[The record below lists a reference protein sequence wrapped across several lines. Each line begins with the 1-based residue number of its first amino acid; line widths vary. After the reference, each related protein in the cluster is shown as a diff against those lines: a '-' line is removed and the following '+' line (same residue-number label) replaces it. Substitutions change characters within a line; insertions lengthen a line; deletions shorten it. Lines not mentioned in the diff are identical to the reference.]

1 MSASPEPHAPA
12 ATANPC
18 FPGLTDGLIFF
29 YAGYFSQNIIN
40 AIGDAVRLRLE
51 QSDAPGG
58 VRRKIFST
66 FIEMAQNI
74 VHYSSDTL
82 TPPDQ
87 ATLEMRAGSVMV
99 MHTDGQF
106 LITCANPVD
115 AQYADKLKG
124 ILDPLR
130 AMTTEQIKDA
140 YRKTLRADTDEDSKG
155 SGLGFLTIAKDSSAP
170 IEFQFSPNEHGLFMF
185 TLKATI

>member
-1 MSASPEPHAPA
+1 MNQDHAEPIN
-12 ATANPC
+12 TPC
-18 FPGLTDGLIFF
+18 FPGLAENLIFF

-40 AIGDAVRLRLE
+40 AIGDAVRLRME
-51 QSDAPGG
+51 QSEASSS

-87 ATLEMRAGSVMV
+87 VTLEMRAGSVMV
-99 MHTDGQF
+99 THEEGRF
-106 LITCANPVD
+106 YILCANPVD
-115 AQYADKLKG
+115 AAFADQLKPL
-124 ILDPLR
+124 LDPLR
-130 AMTTEQIKDA
+130 VMTAEQIKNA
-140 YRKTLRADTDEDSKG
+140 YRQTLRSSDHTEHSKG

-170 IEFQFSPNEHGLFMF
+170 IEYGFTPSTQGMLMF

>member
-1 MSASPEPHAPA
+1 MSASPAHLPPT
-12 ATANPC
+12 ATENPC
-18 FPGLTDGLIFF
+18 FPGLTNGLIFF

-51 QSDAPGG
+51 QSDAPGS

-74 VHYSSDTL
+74 VHYSCDTL

-99 MHTDGQF
+99 THTNEQF

-115 AQYADKLKG
+115 GQYADKLKG
-124 ILDPLR
+124 ILEPLR
-130 AMTTEQIKDA
+130 QMTADQIKDA
-140 YRKTLRADTDEDSKG
+140 YRKTLRAETDDDSKG

-170 IEFQFSPNEHGLFMF
+170 IEFQFAPNEHGLFMF

>member
-1 MSASPEPHAPA
+1 MTQALDAPLN
-12 ATANPC
+12 TPC
-18 FPGLTDGLIFF
+18 FPGLADNLIFF

-40 AIGDAVRLRLE
+40 AIGDAVRLRME
-51 QSDAPGG
+51 QSEASSS

-87 ATLEMRAGSVMV
+87 ATMEMRAGSVMV
-99 MHTDGQF
+99 THSDDRF
-106 LITCANPVD
+106 YILCANPVD
-115 AQYADKLKG
+115 AKFAEQLKPL
-124 ILDPLR
+124 LDPLR
-130 AMTTEQIKDA
+130 VMTTEQIKNA
-140 YRKTLRADTDEDSKG
+140 YRQTLRSADNAENSKG

-170 IEFQFSPNEHGLFMF
+170 LEYGFTPAAHGMLMF

>member
-1 MSASPEPHAPA
+1 MNDAPDLQPPA
-12 ATANPC
+12 ITDSPC
-18 FPGLTDGLIFF
+18 FPGLVEGLIFF

-74 VHYSSDTL
+74 VHYSSDML

-99 MHTDGQF
+99 MHTEGRF
-106 LITCANPVD
+106 FITCANPVD

-124 ILDPLR
+124 ILEPLR
-130 AMTTEQIKDA
+130 QMNADQIKDA
-140 YRKTLRADTDEDSKG
+140 YRKTLRAETDQDSKG
-155 SGLGFLTIAKDSSAP
+155 AGLGFLTIAKDSSAP
-170 IEFQFSPNEHGLFMF
+170 VEFHFAPNEHGLFMF

>member
-1 MSASPEPHAPA
+1 MTQILDAPMHP
-12 ATANPC
+12 PC
-18 FPGLTDGLIFF
+18 FPGLADNLIFF

-40 AIGDAVRLRLE
+40 AIGDAVRMRMAHSE
-51 QSDAPGG
+51 ASSS

-99 MHTDGQF
+99 THSEGRF
-106 LITCANPVD
+106 YILCANPVD
-115 AQYADKLKG
+115 AEFAEHLKPL
-124 ILDPLR
+124 LDPLR
-130 AMTTEQIKDA
+130 VMTTEQIKNA
-140 YRKTLRADTDEDSKG
+140 YRQTLRSSDNTENSKG

-170 IEFQFSPNEHGLFMF
+170 LEYGITPTDHGMLMF

>member
-1 MSASPEPHAPA
+1 MTQKSDTPLITS
-12 ATANPC
+12 C
-18 FPGLTDGLIFF
+18 FPGLADNLIFF

-40 AIGDAVRLRLE
+40 AIGDAVRLRME
-51 QSDAPGG
+51 HSEASSS

-87 ATLEMRAGSVMV
+87 VTLEMRAGSVMV
-99 MHTDGQF
+99 TQADGQF
-106 LITCANPVD
+106 HILCANPVD
-115 AQYADKLKG
+115 AQFAEQLKPM
-124 ILDPLR
+124 LEPLR
-130 AMTTEQIKDA
+130 VMTAEQIKSA
-140 YRKTLRADTDEDSKG
+140 YRQTLRSSDSSENSKG

-170 IEFQFSPNEHGLFMF
+170 LEYGFTPAEHGMLMF
-185 TLKATI
+185 TLKASI

>member
-1 MSASPEPHAPA
+1 MSNLIENES
-12 ATANPC
+12 TKPC
-18 FPGLTDGLIFF
+18 FPGLDPNLIFF

-51 QSDAPGG
+51 QTETSGS

-74 VHYSSDTL
+74 VHYSSDSL

-87 ATLEMRAGSVMV
+87 ATLEIRAGSVMV
-99 MHTDGQF
+99 SQVAGAFH
-106 LITCANPVD
+106 IVCANPVD
-115 AQYADKLKG
+115 PEFAEQLKP
-124 ILDPLR
+124 LLEPLR
-130 AMTTEQIKDA
+130 AMSMEQIKDA
-140 YRKTLRADTDEDSKG
+140 YRKTLRAETDEHSKG
-155 SGLGFLTIAKDSSAP
+155 AGLGFLTIAKDSSAP
-170 IEFQFSPNEHGLFMF
+170 IEYGFEATGNGMQMF

>member
-1 MSASPEPHAPA
+1 MDNFPAHEPI
-12 ATANPC
+12 NPC
-18 FPGLTDGLIFF
+18 FPGLDSHLIFF

-51 QSDAPGG
+51 QSETSGS

-74 VHYSSDTL
+74 VHYSSDSL
-82 TPPDQ
+82 TPLDQ

-99 MHTDGQF
+99 THLDNTF
-106 LITCANPVD
+106 HIICANPVE
-115 AQYADKLKG
+115 ANFAEQLKP
-124 ILDPLR
+124 LLEPLR
-130 AMTTEQIKDA
+130 VMSTEQIKDA
-140 YRKTLRADTDEDSKG
+140 YRKMLRTETGENSKG
-155 SGLGFLTIAKDSSAP
+155 AGLGFLTIAKDSSTP
-170 IEFQFSPNEHGLFMF
+170 IEYGFEPVANGMIMF